1 MGRNNIIQ
9 QETTE
14 SLMKL
19 TKRQHER
26 IQETDKLYPS
36 ILLRESEPRNEIV
49 ENTELDPDSEEAWWQ
64 IDETGPD
71 SEIVRVGDFTW
82 HRQKSNEN
90 VTDDGDGKGFSFF
103 YARYAF
109 EDEKRRKVPVQ
120 GGRNRTIGRINKDV
134 YTVIDTIDENNLTRI
149 ISAWAITD
157 RQSKWIRY
165 YYQGGKRTTESIKEH
180 GEPIYP
186 GANDELSETYFQKA
200 MNENT

>member
-1 MGRNNIIQ
+1 MDRNSVIQ

-19 TKRQHER
+19 TKGQHKR
-26 IQETDKLYPS
+26 IQEADKLYPN
-36 ILLRESEPRNEIV
+36 ILLRESEPRNETV
-49 ENTELDPDSEEAWWQ
+49 ENTKLDPDSEEAWWQ

-71 SEIVRVGDFTW
+71 SEIVRVGNFTW
-82 HRQKSNEN
+82 HRRKSNEN

-109 EDEKRRKVPVQ
+109 EDEKRRSVPVE
-120 GGRNRTIGRINKDV
+120 GERNRTIGRINKNV
-134 YTVIDTIDENNLTRI
+134 YTVIDTIDENNRTRI

-165 YYQGGKRTTESIKEH
+165 YYQGGKRTTESIEKY
-180 GEPIYP
+180 GEPVYP
-186 GANDELSETYFQKA
+186 GASDELSETYFQKA
-200 MNENT
+200 MNENS